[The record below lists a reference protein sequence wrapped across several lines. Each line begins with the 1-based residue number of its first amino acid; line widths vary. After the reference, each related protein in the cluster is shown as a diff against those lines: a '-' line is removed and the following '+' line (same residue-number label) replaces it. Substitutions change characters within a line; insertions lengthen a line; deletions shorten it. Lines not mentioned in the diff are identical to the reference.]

1 MKASKLTKQN
11 LFFFFE
17 RVFLYSLLAILLVNN
32 LIEVKE
38 QKKIRSNV
46 DSIKDEIFFND
57 NLANFKKN
65 SFLTVNK

>member
-1 MKASKLTKQN
+1 MKTSKLTKQN

-46 DSIKDEIFFND
+46 DSIKDEILFKNS
-57 NLANFKKN
+57 LVNFKQN
-65 SFLTVNK
+65 TFLTASK